1 MILVT
6 AWHLMALCILDI
18 GDTEMVCFLHVDRC
32 RALLFVII
40 YIYISKCTAVY
51 HPHSYMEITKLTTH
65 ICFII
70 IYLWILSKCRYL
82 DPWHISLK
90 IRYVSICRTQIY
102 YFILYLPNINVITDS
117 TRLVEGDR
125 LWLWRYCITGGVEEG
140 GPDHHSTASLA
151 GPRHRKSSTP
161 EDTVKPTKIH
171 NDLVLLYT

>member
-1 MILVT
+1 MYPWYW
-6 AWHLMALCILDI
+6 WHRNGLFSACWSMQ
-18 GDTEMVCFLHVDRC
+18 GVVVCGN
-32 RALLFVII
+32 I
-40 YIYISKCTAVY
+40 YIYISLYTAVY

-65 ICFII
+65 ICFIF

-90 IRYVSICRTQIY
+90 IRYVSIRRTQIY
-102 YFILYLPNINVITDS
+102 YFISYLHNINVITDS

-161 EDTVKPTKIH
+161 EDTVKPTKFTMTWFCYILSC
-171 NDLVLLYT
+171 D